1 MNNEMPYLRTNPA
14 GDLPR
19 VDSSAYT
26 DPTAQVIG
34 NVLIE
39 AGTFVGPNAV
49 LRADEADADGKVQ
62 PILIG
67 PGANVQDGV
76 IVHALKGTRVVVGKA
91 SSLSHG
97 AVVHGPAEVGAGC
110 FIGFRAV
117 VFNAILG
124 NGVYVGSAAVVQNV
138 RLAADALVPPGC
150 VILTQDQAD
159 ALGQTGTEEKRF
171 MQGVVAANK
180 RLAAGYLRPEL
191 ERTHGDDG
199 ACIDRD
205 GQQVGLGGYVRSC
218 EGSSRV

>member
-1 MNNEMPYLRTNPA
+1 MNNEIPDLRPNPA
-14 GDLPR
+14 GDVPC
-19 VDSSAYT
+19 VDSSVYI

-34 NVLIE
+34 NVHIG
-39 AGTFVGPNAV
+39 AGTFVGPTAV
-49 LRADEADADGKVQ
+49 LRADEADVDGKVH

-117 VFNAILG
+117 VFNAVLG
-124 NGVYVGSAAVVQNV
+124 DGVYVGSAAVVQNV
-138 RLAADALVPPGC
+138 RLAAGALVPPGR

-159 ALGQTGTEEKRF
+159 ALGQTGTEERRF
-171 MQGVVAANK
+171 MQGVVAANVG
-180 RLAAGYLRPEL
+180 LAAGYMRSDL
-191 ERTHGDDG
+191 ERT
-199 ACIDRD
+199 
-205 GQQVGLGGYVRSC
+205 QQR
-218 EGSSRV
+218 